1 MDRVN
6 DPKAAGWFEGYKKVM
21 IERPIAIGGDDSR
34 RPDRVVWTADGYID
48 VIDFKSG
55 NQKPQRYIKQVKEY
69 VGLMSMLGYKN
80 VRGFLYYLDTGQ
92 IVKITD

>member
-55 NQKPQRYIKQVKEY
+55 NQNLSATSNRSRNTSDYCQCSAIKTSEASSTT
-69 VGLMSMLGYKN
+69 LTPDRL
-80 VRGFLYYLDTGQ
+80 
-92 IVKITD
+92 